1 MMINRWR
8 MNRAG
13 IINFWYYDEA
23 EFYLAGGRLV
33 LRGANG
39 SGKSV
44 TMQSFL
50 PLVLDGDKRPWR
62 LDPFGSRDR
71 RVDYYLLLEADS
83 GHTDRTG
90 YLYLEFY
97 HPVQKRY
104 LTVGI
109 GLRARRNSANLAF
122 WGFAIT
128 DNRRIGQDLLLYEKD
143 FSQGRETKVP
153 LSRAQLEELIGSGG
167 QVVTEQGEYRRLV
180 NKVLFGYEKIE
191 SFQELLDLLIQLR
204 SPKLSKDFK
213 PSTIYEILTEALPA
227 LQEDELRPLSEVLED
242 MDEISDRLN
251 ELAVHL
257 LDAERLHRAY
267 DKYNE
272 YLLYDVSRLLLQ
284 QKRELDDRR
293 SETEKCRNKTGNFA
307 AELKEKTAT
316 QEKSALDLEQAQTEY
331 QTLMTSEALGKR
343 AELNHLRKEQEDLND
358 NKNNCER
365 RLQMWRDK
373 LAKASQEQEILAGR
387 RENLA
392 AVQNETL
399 QNMEDVARDV
409 DFRYHD
415 TYHRRWAG
423 EIPADGT
430 MWQPWERDVR
440 EHQAKIGRALKLAR
454 EESNLKTRRLQAE
467 KEASQAR
474 EKRETAEE
482 NLHREEEQL
491 EGARR
496 EQEEKIFHWRR
507 QLSCLFLAEEEL
519 HRVLQALALFPE
531 ELYENVR
538 RPVRETYRNAK
549 MEVSEK
555 RLVWQNK
562 LQQHTEEKEKLAR
575 EWQQWKEL
583 REPEPPRSTAR
594 ELSRQKRTSGIGAP
608 LYALCEFKPELTE
621 EKRAALESTLQ
632 QAGLLDAWVA
642 PEGLGILGPGEEES
656 WLKPSP
662 QWLQFTLAEYLVPT
676 PPENSGLTAASI
688 EEILRTICLA
698 EDTGWPEQTGR
709 PAETALITK
718 GGYFCL
724 GALTGKAAL
733 KERAEFIGKEAR
745 QRTRQV
751 EMARLEGLIA
761 EEEKAITDCQQGLE
775 ELKAID
781 AGLDEDIEA
790 FPGDGELQA
799 ILRNLEKARLRLEN
813 ALEEEQSKNSLLRE
827 LLKQLQEA
835 TARLHE
841 QMAGWSIPRNEGALE
856 HAGEQM
862 NLYRD
867 YVGELRSFWT
877 EYKSVLAAFER
888 AEKDLAEA
896 GENMDHEGAEL
907 AGMQERLR
915 TVQYKIGV
923 FQRLLEELGIADID
937 RKLQELEQRQK
948 ELGRLLQ
955 ELNEQINLL
964 KINLAVTQKETE
976 AAARRLAES
985 QTALEAQTALWL
997 AEWDRHLLKEWAE
1010 VSFDPVDSP
1019 ALFRTAGQAE
1029 RRYRER
1035 YSAKTHTELSDQL
1048 LDVFHNT
1055 RQALHDYAPE
1065 TVTEDEPHR
1074 LLVLFTRDRQ
1084 NPIPPHLLVQEL
1096 QELQE
1101 EQNHLLSQKDRELYE
1116 QIILHSVGKAIRDKI
1131 YRAEKWVRQM
1141 NDLMQQRETSSGL
1154 RLHLR
1159 WESRAAANER
1169 ELDTAQLVQLLK
1181 TDPRQLRD
1189 EHIEQMI
1196 EHFRSRIAQAK
1207 LEADER
1213 DTLRQ
1218 WIFRLLDYRQWFR
1231 FTLYYEKGEQPRRE
1245 LTDARF
1251 NVLSGGEKALA
1262 MYIPLFAAANSRYND
1277 SRPEAPRII
1286 SLDEAFAGVDEENMR
1301 DMFELL
1307 TDLGF
1312 DYMMTSQLLWGCYD
1326 TVPQLSIYELYR
1338 PQDVDFVTLIRYYW
1352 NGRRRILVDEE
1363 MKTETAEGELKTDMV
1378 EEAG

>member
-1 MMINRWR
+1 MMANRWQ

-97 HPVQKRY
+97 HPGQERY

-109 GLRARRNSANLAF
+109 GLRARRNNPNLGF

-128 DNRRIGQDLLLYEKD
+128 DNRRVGRDILLYEKD
-143 FSQGRETKVP
+143 YSQGREAKIP
-153 LSRAQLEELIGSGG
+153 LSRVQLEEVIGSGG
-167 QVVTEQGEYRRLV
+167 QVVTEQGEYKRLV

-213 PSTIYEILTEALPA
+213 PSTIYEILTGALPA

-242 MDEISDRLN
+242 MDEINDRLN

-257 LDAERLHRAY
+257 LEAERLHRAY
-267 DKYNE
+267 NKYNE
-272 YLLYDVSRLLLQ
+272 YLLYNESRSLLQ
-284 QKRELDDRR
+284 QKKQQDDRKR
-293 SETEKCRNKTGNFA
+293 EAVRCR
-307 AELKEKTAT
+307 EKTAALT
-316 QEKSALDLEQAQTEY
+316 GKLEEKTAAREESGADLERAKTEY
-331 QTLMTSEALGKR
+331 QTLITSEAVEKR
-343 AELNHLRKEQEDLND
+343 TELNRLRTELEDLSRNR
-358 NKNNCER
+358 NNCDR

-373 LAKASQEQEILAGR
+373 QTQARQEL
-387 RENLA
+387 
-392 AVQNETL
+392 ETL
-399 QNMEDVARDV
+399 TGKQEALTARQNDILQDLEDVARDV
-409 DFRYHD
+409 DFGYHD
-415 TYHRRWAG
+415 TYHRRWTG
-423 EIPADGT
+423 DIPADGS
-430 MWQPWERDVR
+430 MWPPWERDVR
-440 EHQAKIGRALKLAR
+440 EHQAKISLAIKLAR
-454 EESNLKTRRLQAE
+454 EESNLKNRRVQAE
-467 KEASQAR
+467 REASQAR
-474 EKRETAEE
+474 EKREAAED
-482 NLHREEEQL
+482 NLHREEDKFE
-491 EGARR
+491 EASR

-507 QLSCLFLAEEEL
+507 QLSRLPLAEEEL
-519 HRVLQALALFPE
+519 HRIMQALALFPDE
-531 ELYENVR
+531 PYENVIKPAR
-538 RPVRETYRNAK
+538 QAYYNAK
-549 MEVSEK
+549 EAISEE

-562 LQQHTEEKEKLAR
+562 LQQHREEKEKLVQ

-583 REPEPPRSTAR
+583 REPEPPRSAAR
-594 ELSRQKRTSGIGAP
+594 ERSRQMRPGTGAP
-608 LYALCEFKPELTE
+608 LYALCEFKPGLTE
-621 EKRAALESTLQ
+621 EKKAVLESTLQ
-632 QAGLLDAWVA
+632 QAGLLDAWVS
-642 PEGLGILGPGEEES
+642 PEGLGVLGPGEEEA

-662 QWLQFTLAEYLVPT
+662 QWLRVTLADYLVPT
-676 PPENSGLTAASI
+676 PPENSGLTVAI
-688 EEILRTICLA
+688 IDEILRTVCL
-698 EDTGWPEQTGR
+698 TGESALADKAGK
-709 PAETALITK
+709 PAEAAVITG
-718 GGYFCL
+718 GGYFRL
-724 GALTGKAAL
+724 GVLCGKAAI

-745 QRTRQV
+745 QRTRQA
-751 EMARLEGLIA
+751 EMARLEGLIE
-761 EEEKAITDCQQGLE
+761 EEEKAMAACREQLDL
-775 ELKAID
+775 LKAAV
-781 AGLDEDIEA
+781 AGLDEEMKA
-790 FPGDGELQA
+790 FPGGEELQKA
-799 ILRNLEKARLRLEN
+799 LHNLRVARLRLETV
-813 ALEEEQSKNSLLRE
+813 LEEEQNKNSILRE
-827 LLKQLQEA
+827 LIKQLQEA
-835 TARLHE
+835 AARLHE
-841 QMAGWSIPRNEGALE
+841 HMAGWNIPRSESALE

-867 YVGELRSFWT
+867 YMGELKSFWT
-877 EYKSVLAAFER
+877 EYKSVLAALER
-888 AEKDLAEA
+888 AEKDRAEA
-896 GENMDHEGAEL
+896 GENSAREASEL
-907 AGMQERLR
+907 AGLQERLR
-915 TVQYKIGV
+915 TVQYKIEV
-923 FQRLLEELGIADID
+923 FQQLLEELGIVDID
-937 RKLQELEQRQK
+937 RRLQELEQRQK
-948 ELGRLLQ
+948 ELEKLLQ
-955 ELNEQINLL
+955 QLDGQITQI
-964 KINLAVTQKETE
+964 KIDLALAQRE
-976 AAARRLAES
+976 AAEAARQLEQVES
-985 QTALEAQTALWL
+985 ALKEQTARWL
-997 AEWDRHLLKEWAE
+997 LEWDRRLLEDWAE
-1010 VSFDPVDSP
+1010 VIFDPADSP
-1019 ALFRTAGQAE
+1019 ALFRAVGQVD

-1035 YSAKTHTELSDQL
+1035 YAVKTHTELSDQL

-1084 NPIPPHLLVQEL
+1084 NPVPPYLLVQEL

-1101 EQNHLLSQKDRELYE
+1101 EQKHLLSQKDRELYE

-1131 YRAEKWVRQM
+1131 YRAEKWVEQM
-1141 NDLMQQRETSSGL
+1141 NDLMQQRDTTSGL
-1154 RLHLR
+1154 RLHLK
-1159 WESRAAANER
+1159 WEPRAAANER
-1169 ELDTAQLVQLLK
+1169 ELDTVQLVRLLK

-1196 EHFRSRIAQAK
+1196 EHFRSRISRAK

-1251 NVLSGGEKALA
+1251 NVLSGGEKALS

-1286 SLDEAFAGVDEENMR
+1286 CLDEAFAGVDEENMR

-1307 TDLGF
+1307 THLGF
-1312 DYMMTSQLLWGCYD
+1312 DYMMTSQVLWGCYD
-1326 TVPQLSIYELYR
+1326 TVPKLSIYEIYR
-1338 PQDVDFVTLIRYYW
+1338 PRDVDYVTLIRFYW
-1352 NGRRRILVDEE
+1352 NGTRRVLVDEK
-1363 MKTETAEGELKTDMV
+1363 MKVETV
-1378 EEAG
+1378 EQTG